1 MKTSLLRFFYVSLV
15 VSAITVMPGV
25 VFGQMA
31 SPQQLT
37 QSIVNSDQDFG
48 YSVDL
53 DGDVAVVGGFRTA
66 SGFTLETG
74 AAFVY
79 RFDGSNWVEEQVLE
93 APAPDFFNWFGWDV
107 AVSGD
112 VILSATRR
120 GDTFAANGGD
130 VVVFRYD
137 GSAWVEED
145 ILTPSDLVVADY
157 GFSLDVDGDVAAVGA
172 PFHTDVVA
180 NDGAV
185 YVYRFNGA
193 DWVEEDLLTVPG
205 LSVQALFGQDIA
217 IDGDRMLAS
226 AFNADD
232 STSSQ
237 AGKLYIFDYD
247 GSHWTQTAE
256 LQSNESNSIAN
267 LGVSVDLEGE
277 WAVGGA
283 PLDNTLQAGA
293 GAALVYRFDG
303 TNWNFHSK
311 LTASDGQGFF
321 LFGSAVALSGNRL
334 LVTADNWF
342 PPGGDA
348 TGKAYVFEYDEINDE
363 WVEMDGFV
371 PANMTTG
378 GAFGHAAAMQADVMM
393 FGAPEYDG
401 AESEMGTAYVYG
413 TPMVATSSERESPI
427 RDLSMTGPFPNP
439 LRGRGTFNMTVA
451 NDQPV
456 RISIHD
462 VLGREVAVLH
472 EGHLAAQTYTFT
484 LDASHFASGVYLLRV
499 AGKGFVETRRLS
511 LVK

>member
-1 MKTSLLRFFYVSLV
+1 MKTTRCLFLYAFL
-15 VSAITVMPGV
+15 AMPAV

-37 QSIVNSDQDFG
+37 RSVVNSDQDFG

-66 SGFTLETG
+66 DGSTVEAG

-79 RFDGSNWVEEQVLE
+79 RFDGSMWVEEVRLE
-93 APAPDFFNWFGWDV
+93 ASAPDFSNWFGWDV
-107 AVSGD
+107 AVSDD
-112 VILSATRR
+112 VILAAARR

-130 VVVFRYD
+130 VSVFRYD
-137 GSAWVEED
+137 GSFWIEED
-145 ILTPSDLVVADY
+145 VLTPSDLAVADY
-157 GFSLDVDGDVAAVGA
+157 GFSLTVDGEVAAVGA
-172 PFHTDVVA
+172 PFRTEVVP

-185 YVYRFNGA
+185 YVYRFDGS
-193 DWVEEDLLTVPG
+193 DWIEEDLLTVPN
-205 LSVQALFGQDIA
+205 LSIQSFFGQDVA

-247 GSHWTQTAE
+247 GAQWNQTAE
-256 LQSNESNSIAN
+256 LQSNISNNIAN

-283 PLDNTLQAGA
+283 PLDNEMGSGA
-293 GAALVYRFDG
+293 GAVLIYRFDG
-303 TNWNFHSK
+303 MDWNFHSK
-311 LTASDGQGFF
+311 IFASDVTGFN

-342 PPGGDA
+342 PQGGDA
-348 TGKAYVFEYDEINDE
+348 TGKAYLFEYDDMNDE
-363 WVEMDGFV
+363 WMEIEGFV

-378 GAFGHAAAMQADVMM
+378 GAFGHAAAMQGEVMLV
-393 FGAPEYDG
+393 GAPEYDG
-401 AESEMGTAYVYG
+401 MESAMGTAYVYG
-413 TPMVATSSERESPI
+413 SPMVSTASEQETPARE
-427 RDLSMTGPFPNP
+427 LSLAGPFPNP
-439 LRGRGTFNMTVA
+439 LRGRGTFKMTVA

-456 RISIHD
+456 RISIYD
-462 VLGREVAVLH
+462 VLGREVHVIF
-472 EGHLAAQTYTFT
+472 EGHLRGGSPTVFEFAAHDLAGGRYWVNARTPTSSVSTAFT
-484 LDASHFASGVYLLRV
+484 LLP
-499 AGKGFVETRRLS
+499 
-511 LVK
+511 